1 MQNSQLEQASESA
14 RYYFNIRFGGL
25 RVFDCVGHVCVTPQ
39 HAVEEAFLIA
49 LSVGSTATRR
59 NLSDAVVE
67 MCGSHG
73 DLILELPVAVAVPPQ
88 RPP

>member
-1 MQNSQLEQASESA
+1 MQNAPLEQTSESA

-25 RVFDCVGHVCVTPQ
+25 RVFDCVGHVCVSPQ

-49 LSVGSTATRR
+49 LSVGPTATRR
-59 NLSDAVVE
+59 DLSDAVVE

-73 DLILELPVAVAVPPQ
+73 DLILELPVTAAVPPP